1 MPLRFAA
8 ARPLAQQYL
17 DRCVVSGKISEP
29 ANDNSG
35 ETLSDTL
42 LRAALKHFGRY
53 GLGAA
58 ENARTQAERAFFMGD
73 RESYDWWLSVCR
85 TLDQRMAARL
95 TRAQEQADCR
105 EV

>member
-1 MPLRFAA
+1 MPLHFAA
-8 ARPLAQQYL
+8 ARPLAQQFL
-17 DRCVVSGKISEP
+17 ARCVASGTIAP
-29 ANDNSG
+29 AANDNSG

-85 TLDQRMAARL
+85 ALDRRMADRL
-95 TRAQEQADCR
+95 AGGRERRDCR

>member
-1 MPLRFAA
+1 MPLHFAA
-8 ARPLAQQYL
+8 ARPLAQQFL
-17 DRCVVSGKISEP
+17 ARCVVSGATPDP

-42 LRAALKHFGRY
+42 LRAALKHFGRH

-85 TLDQRMAARL
+85 ALDRRMADRL
-95 TRAQEQADCR
+95 ADRREHRNCR

>member
-8 ARPLAQQYL
+8 AHPLAHRFL
-17 DRCVVSGKISEP
+17 ARCVPTGTIAP
-29 ANDNSG
+29 AANDNSG

-58 ENARTQAERAFFMGD
+58 ENAKAQAERAFFMGD

-85 TLDQRMAARL
+85 ALDRRMAAKLADGR
-95 TRAQEQADCR
+95 EQRDCR

>member
-1 MPLRFAA
+1 MPLHFAA
-8 ARPLAQQYL
+8 ARPLAHRFL
-17 DRCVVSGKISEP
+17 ADCVATGEVP
-29 ANDNSG
+29 AAANDNSG

-58 ENARTQAERAFFMGD
+58 ENARAQAERAFFSGD
-73 RESYDWWLSVCR
+73 RESYDWWLSVCH
-85 TLDQRMAARL
+85 TLDRRMAARL
-95 TRAQEQADCR
+95 AVNPEQLGCR

>member
-1 MPLRFAA
+1 MSLRYAA
-8 ARPLAQQYL
+8 ARPLAQQFL
-17 DRCVVSGKISEP
+17 DRCVVTGKNP
-29 ANDNSG
+29 AAANDNAG

-58 ENARTQAERAFFMGD
+58 ENARTQAERAFFTGD

-95 TRAQEQADCR
+95 ARAQEQRDCR